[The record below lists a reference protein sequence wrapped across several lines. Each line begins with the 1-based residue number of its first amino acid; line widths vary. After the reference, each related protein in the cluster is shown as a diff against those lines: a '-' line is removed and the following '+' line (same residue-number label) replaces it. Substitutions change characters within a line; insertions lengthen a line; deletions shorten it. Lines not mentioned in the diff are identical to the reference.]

1 MSAANL
7 LGGHMPKR
15 SETDKALPA
24 FDLKAARESK
34 GLTQIET
41 AQLLSAAQST
51 IAKWEADGRVP
62 KIYRDYWELYWKH
75 AKPNKKKAA

>member
-1 MSAANL
+1 
-7 LGGHMPKR
+7 MPKR

-24 FDLKAARESK
+24 WDLKAARETK

-41 AQLLSAAQST
+41 AALLSAAQST